1 MIAQTLLEKK
11 LKNTQS
17 LGVAIQGVP
26 GAFHDIAARHCFE
39 GQSIE
44 IIPAIT
50 FDQLVESA
58 QSDTKVD
65 VALMAIENS
74 IAGTLLPNYKR
85 VHDSS
90 LSIVGEVYLRIIQ
103 NLMALPGQSIADLK
117 EVHSHPIAIEQ
128 CREFFRNFPSIKLIE
143 SEDTALSAKYIRDGQ
158 WKGIGAIASSLAAKM
173 YDLNIL
179 APSIETNKANHTR
192 FWVLQPQK
200 MAIIDDQ
207 ANKVSITFSV
217 DHTVGSL
224 YKVLAVLAAYNINV
238 SKIQSTPILGKPWEY
253 QFYLDFISEG
263 SVPIQ
268 SAIDAIKPLAN
279 NMQILGI
286 YNQGKHFEE

>member
-50 FDQLVESA
+50 FDQLVERA
-58 QSDTKVD
+58 QSDTRVD

-90 LSIVGEVYLRIIQ
+90 LWLYQ
-103 NLMALPGQSIADLK
+103 
-117 EVHSHPIAIEQ
+117 
-128 CREFFRNFPSIKLIE
+128 
-143 SEDTALSAKYIRDGQ
+143 
-158 WKGIGAIASSLAAKM
+158 
-173 YDLNIL
+173 
-179 APSIETNKANHTR
+179 
-192 FWVLQPQK
+192 
-200 MAIIDDQ
+200 
-207 ANKVSITFSV
+207 VS
-217 DHTVGSL
+217 
-224 YKVLAVLAAYNINV
+224 
-238 SKIQSTPILGKPWEY
+238 Q
-253 QFYLDFISEG
+253 
-263 SVPIQ
+263 
-268 SAIDAIKPLAN
+268 
-279 NMQILGI
+279 
-286 YNQGKHFEE
+286 